1 MRAEKAAGSV
11 WFWLLGCLCLVL
23 AACEAPPPAAAL
35 GPRFVDAP
43 PRQQKPLYRLAVH
56 PLHNPQK
63 LSEAYQPLIDYLN
76 RRVPE
81 ARFELEASRNYQAYE
96 EKILARAPEMLLPN
110 PWQTLLAMDSGYAV
124 IAMAGDAEDFRGI
137 FIVRR
142 DSSLKQPG
150 DLKGKAIA
158 YPSPTALAAA
168 MLPQYYLHRHGVDVL
183 RDLDNRYVGSQE
195 SSIMSVALGETAIAA
210 TWPPPW
216 RAFQKDHP
224 REAAELRVIWETP
237 HLLNNSVMLRDDVP
251 LAIRRQVQDLLSGLA
266 VSPEG
271 TQILAAMQT
280 ARFHRADNA
289 FYEPVRQFIQRFER
303 EVRAVVQP

>member
-1 MRAEKAAGSV
+1 MQAERAAGR
-11 WFWLLGCLCLVL
+11 FGQCLLGCVCVLL
-23 AACEAPPPAAAL
+23 AACDTSAPESA
-35 GPRFVDAP
+35 GPRFVDTP
-43 PRQQKPLYRLAVH
+43 PAGQKPLYRMAVH

-63 LSEAYQPLIDYLN
+63 LGEFYQPLIDYLN
-76 RRVPE
+76 QNLPE

-96 EKILARAPEMLLPN
+96 EKIRARAPEMLLPN
-110 PWQTLLAMDSGYAV
+110 PWQTLLAMDSGYGV

-142 DSSLKQPG
+142 DSTLQQPG
-150 DLKGKAIA
+150 ELKGKTIA

-168 MLPQYYLHRHGVDVL
+168 IMPQFYLHRQGVAVT

-195 SSIMSVALGETAIAA
+195 SSIMSVYLNEAAIAA

-216 RAFQKDHP
+216 RAFQRDHP
-224 REAAELRVIWETP
+224 REAAQLRVIWETP

-251 LAIRRQVQDLLSGLA
+251 LATRRKLQALLSDLA
-266 VSPEG
+266 TQPEG
-271 TQILAAMQT
+271 RPILGAMQT

-289 FYEPVRQFIQRFER
+289 SYEPVRQFIQRFER
-303 EVRAVVQP
+303 EVRPVVQP

>member
-1 MRAEKAAGSV
+1 MRAEKAAG
-11 WFWLLGCLCLVL
+11 FGWLWLMGGVCLLL
-23 AACEAPPPAAAL
+23 AACEAPPQAAL
-35 GPRFVDAP
+35 GPRFVDNP
-43 PRQQKPLYRLAVH
+43 PLRQKPLYRLAVH

-76 RRVPE
+76 RRIPE

-96 EKILARAPEMLLPN
+96 EKIRARAPEILLPN

-142 DSSLKQPG
+142 DSNLKQPG

-168 MLPQYYLHRHGVDVL
+168 MLPQYYLHRHGVDVI

-237 HLLNNSVMLRDDVP
+237 HLLNNSLMLRDDVP
-251 LAIRRQVQDLLSGLA
+251 LELRHKLQNLLPGLSG
-266 VSPEG
+266 SPEG

-289 FYEPVRQFIQRFER
+289 FYQPVRQFIQRFER
-303 EVRAVVQP
+303 EVRVVVQP